1 MVKNS
6 SLLNS
11 SNKTRLTTRRSGN
24 VYRDYFPHSLANYL
38 FLIIVIII
46 ILTIKKK
53 RVRILRSEKMDGRIY
68 KYG

>member
-11 SNKTRLTTRRSGN
+11 SNKTRLRRSGN